1 MNTVNIHNAKTNLS
15 KLVEAAE
22 RGEETI
28 IARNGKPV
36 ARIVPI
42 APPLVPAGEKNTP
55 GMRLRGALK
64 GKVEIVD
71 PDWWKPDDELADLFE
86 NGKVLPEDF
95 DAPR

>member
-42 APPLVPAGEKNTP
+42 APPLVAAGEKNTP
-55 GMRLRGALK
+55 GMRLRGSLK
-64 GKVEIVD
+64 GKVEIID

>member
-1 MNTVNIHNAKTNLS
+1 VNTVNIHNAKTNLS

-71 PDWWKPDDELADLFE
+71 PDWWKPDDGLADLFE

-95 DAPR
+95 DASR

>member
-42 APPLVPAGEKNTP
+42 APPIADDPANDTP
-55 GMRLRGALK
+55 GKRLRGIWK
-64 GKVEIVD
+64 GKVEIID

-86 NGKVLPEDF
+86 NGKVLPSDF
-95 DAPR
+95 DAP

>member
-42 APPLVPAGEKNTP
+42 APPLIPAGEKDTP

-71 PDWWKPDDELADLFE
+71 PDWCKPDDELADLFE